1 MEFLNP
7 RKEEHASLSIEGAE
21 QEVVSVFGSEG
32 LSKLFDFKIL
42 IRSSSDGPEPGTL
55 IGKLGDLTIR
65 DSFRRE
71 RHVHGVIAESARR
84 VFDDGEVELTV
95 SLRPEV
101 FPLTLG
107 RDSRVF
113 NDMTV
118 RQIVDRVLERSQ
130 APKRWEL
137 TSKYI
142 PHVYCAQYR
151 EDDWVFISRMLEEEG
166 IYYWFDH
173 EGEKSILVFSD
184 DSTLASDIPL
194 GPALISYIHETGM
207 YGDDEQIDELGSAV
221 HATPTKFTVG
231 SFDNQKPNFKVMA
244 TEGDGIHEMYDAP
257 GGGSEN
263 PQLCAKQA
271 RIRNE
276 GAKAA
281 RSGIT
286 GTSSSIRLVP
296 GTLLTIGGHARLD
309 GRYLMTESSY
319 VILQRRRFDEKEHIR
334 PYMCS
339 FKGIPAKAFF
349 RAPEESPIAQQPGLQ
364 SGMVVGPPGEEIH
377 PDDQGRVRVQL
388 HWDREGG
395 KDDKAGKWMRVA
407 QRGTASSMLLPRIG
421 WNVLT
426 FMEEGAVDAPAVL
439 SRVADAEHPPPYALP
454 DNKTRTV
461 FKTATTPGGG
471 TFNEIFFEDKEGVQ
485 NLFMNA
491 SKDMNYLI
499 QDSKGDNV
507 SHDQTRKIGNNQDV
521 TVERRFNETVTNDQ
535 TVTVSGNEEVTI
547 SGSRQKA
554 VTGNETVDIGG
565 DRKVKVGSNNGQNVK
580 QSRKLIVGA
589 SVTEETTGNI
599 QLRAADCTIEVTGS
613 VTTKSEA
620 MIGIDVTNGAEQKV
634 GGDKFEYA
642 GKDRLTDVHEN
653 YDETVTGAMTME
665 SKAFFMDGA
674 DKTAHWEVAG
684 GITGAAPMVHMDAKN
699 KIELRCG
706 ASTLTI
712 TEGSIELKATSY
724 DLSASSDIIALSKII
739 KHNP

>member
-7 RKEEHASLSIEGAE
+7 RKEEHASLSIEGAQ
-21 QEVVSVFGSEG
+21 QEVVSVHGSEG
-32 LSKLFDFKIL
+32 LSKLFEFKL
-42 IRSSSDGPEPGTL
+42 VIRSSADGPEPGTL
-55 IGKLGDLTIR
+55 IGKLADLTLR

-71 RHVHGVIAESARR
+71 RHVHGVISESSRE
-84 VFDDGEVELTV
+84 VFDDGEVELNV
-95 SLRPEV
+95 VLRPEV

-118 RQIVDRVLERSQ
+118 RQIVDRVLERSK
-130 APKRWEL
+130 AKKRWEL
-137 TSKYI
+137 TAKYI

-173 EGEKSILVFSD
+173 EGEQSTLVFSD

-194 GPALISYIHETGM
+194 GPALVPYIHETGM
-207 YGDDEQIDELGSAV
+207 YGDDEQIDELGSV
-221 HATPTKFTVG
+221 VQATPTKFTVG

-263 PQLCAKQA
+263 PQICAKQA
-271 RIRNE
+271 KIRLE

-286 GTSSSIRLVP
+286 GTTSSIRLVP
-296 GTLLTIGGHARLD
+296 GTIVAIGGHARLD
-309 GRYLMTESSY
+309 GRYLVTESSY
-319 VILQRRRFDEKEHIR
+319 VVLQRRRFDEKEKIR
-334 PYMCS
+334 PYVCS
-339 FKGIPAKAFF
+339 FRGIPAKAFY
-349 RAPEESPIAQQPGLQ
+349 RAPEASPIAQQPGLQ

-407 QRGTASSMLLPRIG
+407 QRGTASSMLLPRVG

-426 FMEEGAVDAPAVL
+426 FMEEGAVDAPSVL
-439 SRVADAEHPPPYALP
+439 SRVADAEHPPPYPLP
-454 DNKTRTV
+454 ENKTRTV
-461 FKTATTPGGG
+461 FKTATSPGGG
-471 TFNEIFFEDKEGVQ
+471 TFNEIFFEDKEGEQ
-485 NLFMNA
+485 NMFMNA

-507 SHDQTRKIGNNQDV
+507 SHDQTRKIGNNQDLKV
-521 TVERRFNETVTNDQ
+521 DRNFTEGVTNDQ
-535 TVTVSGNEEVTI
+535 SVTISGNEEVTI
-547 SGSRQKA
+547 SGARQKDVA
-554 VTGNETVDIGG
+554 GNETVDIGG
-565 DRKVKVGSNNGQNVK
+565 DRKVKVGSNLSANVK
-580 QSRKLIVGA
+580 ETRKLIVGA
-589 SVTEETTGNI
+589 SVTEETTGNM
-599 QLRAADCTIEVTGS
+599 QLRAADCTIEITGA
-613 VTTKSEA
+613 VTTKSES
-620 MIGIDVTNGAEQKV
+620 MIGIDVTNGADQKIN
-634 GGDKFEYA
+634 GSKFEHA

-653 YDETVTGAMTME
+653 YDETVGAGMAME
-665 SKAFFMDGA
+665 SNAFFMDGA
-674 DKTAHWEVAG
+674 DKTAHWEVSG
-684 GITGAAPMVHMDAKN
+684 GIKGKAPMLHVDAKN
-699 KIELRCG
+699 KIELKCG

-712 TEGSIELKATSY
+712 TEDTIELKATTY
-724 DLSASSDIIALSKII
+724 DLSDSSEIIALTKLI
-739 KHNP
+739 KHN